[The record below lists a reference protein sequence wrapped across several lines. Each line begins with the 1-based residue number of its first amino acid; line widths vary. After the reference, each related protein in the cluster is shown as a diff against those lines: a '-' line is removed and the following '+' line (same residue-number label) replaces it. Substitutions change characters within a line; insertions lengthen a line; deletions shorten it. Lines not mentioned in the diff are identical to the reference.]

1 MILPLEQLLKVL
13 EGERKK
19 GKKIVF
25 TNGCFDIIH
34 AGHVDYLKKAKTLG
48 DILVVGLNSDESI
61 KRIKGENRPII
72 PQEMRA
78 EVLSSLKPVDYV
90 VVFEE
95 DTPERLI
102 KAIKPDI
109 LVKGG
114 DWEINKI
121 VGKDFVE
128 SYGGKVLTIPFTYD
142 ISTTK
147 IINTIVQRFC
157 LSKRNL

>member
-1 MILPLEQLLKVL
+1 MIVSLEELLRILEPL
-13 EGERKK
+13 RKE
-19 GKKIVF
+19 KKIVF

-34 AGHVDYLKKAKTLG
+34 AGHAHYLKEAKKLG
-48 DILVVGLNSDESI
+48 DILIVGLNSDSSI
-61 KRIKGENRPII
+61 RKIKGLKRPII

-78 EVLSSLKPVDYV
+78 YLLDSLKPVDFV
-90 VVFEE
+90 VIFDEE
-95 DTPERLI
+95 TPIELI

-114 DWEINKI
+114 DWDIDKI

-128 SYGGKVLTIPFTYD
+128 SYGGKVITIPFKFD

-147 IINTIVQRFC
+147 IIEMIKERYC
-157 LSKRNL
+157 